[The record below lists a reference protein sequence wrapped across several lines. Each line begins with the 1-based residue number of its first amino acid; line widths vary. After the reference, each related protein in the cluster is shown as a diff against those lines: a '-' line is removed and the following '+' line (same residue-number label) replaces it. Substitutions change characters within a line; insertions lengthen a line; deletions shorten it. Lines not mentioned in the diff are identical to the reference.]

1 MSYADTTLINC
12 NRQASV
18 QAKGKNNENPAIF
31 TNTLNQTIDLEVGAT
46 VNVERAFINE
56 LGAGNQST
64 IEFKGEK
71 RGKITLPTYTN
82 IAYGDYYTKTSN
94 TYDPNYRLGYYRQI
108 EAEEVRNEKVDN
120 LDNSAT
126 TII

>member
-1 MSYADTTLINC
+1 MSYADTTLLNC

-31 TNTLNQTIDLEVGAT
+31 TNTLNQTIDLEVGDT

-71 RGKITLPTYTN
+71 R
-82 IAYGDYYTKTSN
+82 
-94 TYDPNYRLGYYRQI
+94 
-108 EAEEVRNEKVDN
+108 
-120 LDNSAT
+120 
-126 TII
+126 